1 MIGLGAIGVTLTYSI
16 LRFANF
22 AHGEFI
28 AWGAYGALV
37 LTAGIGFL
45 VGGSVAPLGP
55 FSFGWPLLLA
65 GALAMIL
72 TGILALGLDFLLFSR
87 LRARGNA
94 IIMVMASFGASMALR
109 SLLEFIFTAQ
119 PVYFSREIQIA
130 VPLGFGVR
138 ATPDQLL
145 TFTLAMGLVAAMFA
159 IMRWTTV
166 GRSMRAVSENPA
178 LAAVVGVN
186 VDAVIRATWLL
197 GGALACAAGVMVG
210 ITVQVRPYM
219 GFDLLLPLFAAAIL
233 GGIGSMPG
241 AVLGGLIVG
250 VAEASA
256 VPLFGA
262 GYRGAIAF
270 LVLIAVLIVR
280 PTGIFGLRE

>member
-1 MIGLGAIGVTLTYSI
+1 
-16 LRFANF
+16 
-22 AHGEFI
+22 
-28 AWGAYGALV
+28 
-37 LTAGIGFL
+37 
-45 VGGSVAPLGP
+45 
-55 FSFGWPLLLA
+55 
-65 GALAMIL
+65 
-72 TGILALGLDFLLFSR
+72 
-87 LRARGNA
+87 
-94 IIMVMASFGASMALR
+94 
-109 SLLEFIFTAQ
+109 
-119 PVYFSREIQIA
+119 
-130 VPLGFGVR
+130 
-138 ATPDQLL
+138 
-145 TFTLAMGLVAAMFA
+145 
-159 IMRWTTV
+159 MRWTTV

-241 AVLGGLIVG
+241 AVFGGLIVG

>member
-1 MIGLGAIGVTLTYSI
+1 
-16 LRFANF
+16 
-22 AHGEFI
+22 
-28 AWGAYGALV
+28 
-37 LTAGIGFL
+37 
-45 VGGSVAPLGP
+45 VAPLGP

-130 VPLGFGVR
+130 VPLGLGVR

-159 IMRWTTV
+159 IMRWTTI

-210 ITVQVRPYM
+210 ITVQVRPHM

-280 PTGIFGLRE
+280 PTGIFGRRE